1 MRKDSA
7 IPVALVGF
15 LLFAGCEN
23 APPAAPT
30 PHPGPQQPNPG
41 PASIA
46 ANVQVTVYDGALRP
60 VQGATIE
67 IEDGNHQKTSR
78 TTNAEGRAGFDG
90 SWINPLTIRTSR
102 EGFVSSSQLQWV
114 TSGEVRIEVRLPAT
128 DQVQLRP
135 GDYSLTF
142 VMDSACSS
150 GIPESLRTLRYD
162 ATVEPLRSA
171 SGAVFGYSV
180 TAHGPTL
187 EFGNVFFGVSG
198 GGFVQAYDDM
208 GFWEY
213 LPSFTY
219 LDFSGVGET
228 TLDNLTPDTIS
239 MPYSAVF
246 EYCRLNSPRD
256 RFKNCFMTPASQ
268 IVARVTCSSL
278 NHRIVLSR
286 H

>member
-1 MRKDSA
+1 MRTA
-7 IPVALVGF
+7 TFGLGVVCV
-15 LLFAGCEN
+15 LLFAGCGD

-30 PHPGPQQPNPG
+30 PLPGPPQPSPG
-41 PASIA
+41 PAPIA
-46 ANVQVTVYDGALRP
+46 AKVQVTVYDGALRP
-60 VQGATIE
+60 VRGATIE

-78 TTNAEGRAGFDG
+78 TTDAGGRAGFDG

-114 TSGEVRIEVRLPAT
+114 TSGDVRIDVRLPAI

-150 GIPESLRTLRYD
+150 GIPVALRTLRYD
-162 ATVEPLRSA
+162 ATVEPLRSG
-171 SGAVFGYSV
+171 SGGVFGYSV
-180 TAHGPTL
+180 TARGPTL
-187 EFGNVFFGVSG
+187 EFGNVFFGVSA
-198 GGFVQAYDDM
+198 GGFVQAFDDM

-246 EYCRLNSPRD
+246 EYCQLNSPRD

-268 IVARVTCSSL
+268 IVTRVTCSSL